1 MKVAWCAPG
10 LAPRRGRSQTKAMNA
25 LLETYSLPMMAV
37 VLIGMLIW
45 AAYDSI
51 KN

>member
-1 MKVAWCAPG
+1 
-10 LAPRRGRSQTKAMNA
+10 MNA

-37 VLIGMLIW
+37 VLIGMLVW
-45 AAYDSI
+45 AGYDSI

>member
-1 MKVAWCAPG
+1 
-10 LAPRRGRSQTKAMNA
+10 MNA

-37 VLIGMLIW
+37 ALIGMLIW